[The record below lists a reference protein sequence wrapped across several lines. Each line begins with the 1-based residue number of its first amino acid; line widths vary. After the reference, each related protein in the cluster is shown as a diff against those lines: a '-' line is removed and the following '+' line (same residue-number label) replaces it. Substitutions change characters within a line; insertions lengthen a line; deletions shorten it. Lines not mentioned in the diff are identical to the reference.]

1 MTRQHKKTS
10 FSLANPPDF
19 QPELGR
25 RKISSVLFSLRGSS
39 YAKKKSGARSKSS
52 NGRYQ
57 RVVVKARVV
66 KMNRGLA
73 SLRAHVRYLKRS
85 GTGLEKKEPN
95 LTSEFGE
102 VSELVKSWQ
111 GDPHHFRFIISPE
124 RGADLNLEEYK
135 NRVLGEL
142 EKELGRDLE
151 WFSVAHYNTD
161 NPHCHVVI
169 RGRDRAGEVLLIPK
183 ETIKNTFR
191 EICQK
196 EATKELGLSFEE
208 RKFGGLEREGFASID
223 WVLLS
228 KMKETGRVC
237 VYELK
242 GIEFKTAAL
251 KRLDFLSQYGLAE
264 ERHTGEWFLSPET
277 EKTLRTLEKKNQL
290 RTTIEKEF
298 GVVAGDFVDLREK
311 LPGQNGIFGK
321 VLGVSILDELS
332 GEKLALVQAADG
344 INYVERLR
352 EEEELRA
359 GSIVRLWRRELGAA
373 DKVIQRYSSDGALNL
388 SKLRSD
394 AEDWKVPPGLTFESY
409 FSRFE
414 QRVETLVRAGILKD
428 LGGNR
433 FSAPKDLADRL
444 NPLVRL
450 MVDQVGRVLTEDGVG
465 KSRKQRVLLVLD
477 EFAALGHMPFFDNA
491 LSYLAGYGVRA
502 MVVCQ
507 SMQQLF
513 QIYGTSQTIS
523 DNCHIRVFMTPNSVE
538 AAGYI
543 SKNLG
548 KKTVRYSTG
557 TGLFPKSESVTGR
570 PLLSEEELLRFPDDE
585 ELIFVAG
592 ARPIRCDKIISHN
605 HPFFKP
611 HFKKAPEQTEV
622 SPWEEE
628 LILDGDFPG
637 TILEE

>member
-1 MTRQHKKTS
+1 MARQHKKTS

-52 NGRYQ
+52 QGRYQ

-352 EEEELRA
+352 EEDELRA
-359 GSIVRLWRRELGAA
+359 GSIVRLWKRELGAA

-388 SKLRSD
+388 SQLRSD

-433 FSAPKDLADRL
+433 FSAPQDLADEIHKHFGEKERRTEFEEIYRGDLKKLVTSQGITFLEQLQGGVSSERFGGELIWLKTEREKELLARGIDGNTPEGKQRLYRRLEQDIEKHFSPLRLESAQSKRRYSGKVISHVKTAIGQKLAVSSGNSLHLLTPYRRGLVPEVGQEVSFEIKSENEHGVPVQRL
-444 NPLVRL
+444 NNINLER
-450 MVDQVGRVLTEDGVG
+450 
-465 KSRKQRVLLVLD
+465 SRER
-477 EFAALGHMPFFDNA
+477 
-491 LSYLAGYGVRA
+491 
-502 MVVCQ
+502 
-507 SMQQLF
+507 
-513 QIYGTSQTIS
+513 
-523 DNCHIRVFMTPNSVE
+523 
-538 AAGYI
+538 
-543 SKNLG
+543 
-548 KKTVRYSTG
+548 
-557 TGLFPKSESVTGR
+557 
-570 PLLSEEELLRFPDDE
+570 
-585 ELIFVAG
+585 
-592 ARPIRCDKIISHN
+592 
-605 HPFFKP
+605 
-611 HFKKAPEQTEV
+611 
-622 SPWEEE
+622 
-628 LILDGDFPG
+628 
-637 TILEE
+637 